1 MIQFTSPFTLKASPI
16 KAAHL
21 EAKLSAYDHTP
32 SVYTLTIVNG
42 TGANAGTVTLT
53 APAMVC
59 GGVYRLRLTGLDGK
73 CCYSG
78 LVYTT
83 GCPPVT
89 IPGTYSGDGGVIPP
103 VPSCP

>member
-1 MIQFTSPFTLKASPI
+1 MREFINPFVVKGPPI
-16 KAAHL
+16 K
-21 EAKLSAYDHTP
+21 SASLGARMRMHDNTP
-32 SVYTLTIVNG
+32 NAYQLTVVNNANG
-42 TGANAGTVTLT
+42 TATLT
-53 APAMVC
+53 APAIVC

-78 LVYTT
+78 LVYTA

-89 IPGTYSGDGGVIPP
+89 IPGTYSGDGGVTPP